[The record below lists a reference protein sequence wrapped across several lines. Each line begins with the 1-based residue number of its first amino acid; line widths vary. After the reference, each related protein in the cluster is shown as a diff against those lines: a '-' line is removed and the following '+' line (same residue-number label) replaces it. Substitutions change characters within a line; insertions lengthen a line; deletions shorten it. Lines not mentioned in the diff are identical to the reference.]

1 MSKAVIVQKMN
12 RALRSIQQIKHPIK
26 WVVFLYLGFVGI
38 TLALWLI
45 TWILSAICKVPD
57 LAIGLKF
64 IDQLTNMTSIGFICF
79 IAGCFIDLNKNGIP
93 DGIES
98 KIDIKKPLDNLLG
111 LKQHPDN
118 K

>member
-1 MSKAVIVQKMN
+1 MSKAIIVQKMN
-12 RALRSIQQIKHPIK
+12 RAIKNLLKIKYPIK
-26 WVVFLYLGFVGI
+26 WIIILYLGFVGI
-38 TLALWLI
+38 SLVLWLI
-45 TWILSAICKVPD
+45 TWLISAICKVPD

-79 IAGCFIDLNKNGIP
+79 VAGCFIDLNHNGIP

-111 LKQHPDN
+111 LKSD

>member
-1 MSKAVIVQKMN
+1 MAKSFLVRKMN
-12 RALRSIQQIKHPIK
+12 KALRQLQQIKNPIK
-26 WVVFLYLGFVGI
+26 WIIFLYLFFVGLSLLI
-38 TLALWLI
+38 WLI
-45 TWILSAICKVPD
+45 AWILSAFFKVPD

-79 IAGCFIDLNKNGIP
+79 IAGCFIDLNNNGIP

-111 LKQHPDN
+111 LKE
-118 K
+118 KK

>member
-1 MSKAVIVQKMN
+1 MAKAIFVQKMN
-12 RALRSIQQIKHPIK
+12 NAIDQLLKIKHPIK
-26 WVVFLYLGFVGI
+26 WVIFLYLGFVGI
-38 TLALWLI
+38 TMAIWLI
-45 TWILSAICKVPD
+45 VWLLSALMKVPD

-79 IAGCFIDLNKNGIP
+79 VGGCLVDLNKNGIP

-111 LKQHPDN
+111 LKES